1 MSLSFDPHNP
11 FPLIDLEAVS
21 YREQQAHSAL
31 VDDWLGL
38 RTAEIEEQLVD
49 MFDPVAAKEKDE
61 RHWIGLPVQ
70 SLLTPYT
77 EIRFLLSKLPVHH
90 AHVVDLGAGY
100 GRMGFVIARHF
111 PATSFL
117 GIEVVGERV
126 REGASALARVVT
138 TPTPSLRLIQADLA
152 AADFALP
159 HAEIYFIYDFG
170 SLSAIEK
177 TLSELAR
184 ISREKSIIVVG
195 RGGATRNSIDKKH
208 AWLSQVRPPEHFRHF
223 SVYRSS

>member
-11 FPLIDLEAVS
+11 FPLIDLDSVS
-21 YREQQAHSAL
+21 YREQQTHSEL

-38 RTAEIEEQLVD
+38 KIAEIEEQLVD
-49 MFDPVAAKEKDE
+49 KFDPAVAKEKDE
-61 RHWIGLPVQ
+61 RHWIGLPAQ

-77 EIRFLLSKLPVHH
+77 EIRFLLSKLPVQHS
-90 AHVVDLGAGY
+90 HVVDLGAGY
-100 GRMGFVIARHF
+100 GRMAFVIARHF

-117 GIEVVGERV
+117 GIEVVSERV
-126 REGASALARVVT
+126 REGADALARVVT
-138 TPTPSLRLIQADLA
+138 PQTPSLRLIQGDLVA
-152 AADFALP
+152 PDFAMP
-159 HAEIYFIYDFG
+159 VAEIYFLYDFG

-177 TLSELAR
+177 TLADLAR
-184 ISREKSIIVVG
+184 ISREKSIVVVG

-208 AWLSQVRPPEHFRHF
+208 GWLSQVIPPEHFRHF